1 MEHLDTFDPHLSA
14 NLHNEILEI
23 GWNSMQHE
31 LSFDQAAPTW
41 WDGYGEECLA
51 SGLAT
56 RLGPEIIEFLKL
68 ARNIEPELQNLETRY
83 EYFFYY
89 VVCLAPPS
97 SMVDDDVQFGGRP
110 DQFLRLY
117 YVTDLKSHP
126 FGVV

>member
-41 WDGYGEECLA
+41 WDRYGEECLA
-51 SGLAT
+51 SGLAA
-56 RLGPEIIEFLKL
+56 RLAPEIIEFLKL

-97 SMVDDDVQFGGRP
+97 SMIDDDVQFGGRP